1 MNNKMTKVFGTF
13 GVAFSLA
20 GLIACGD
27 EVTQIN
33 QTGLDMVSSVE
44 DLPKCTS
51 DNEGEQI
58 IVKDDGTIRYCSDGK
73 WYATMGSAGS
83 GAADTIFV
91 SKNDTVFVGGDF
103 ACTTEKLKDDSGIK
117 IICNGD
123 SIGVVLNGADGKD
136 GVDGA
141 KGDAGETGK
150 PGENGQDGA
159 GCTVANENGALTIT
173 CGDKSVVMKLGE
185 DGSLIGGEEIVLD
198 SEQVAVSLDSVKG
211 ASQKGP
217 FLSGSKV
224 LVKELRDGRSLTQTG
239 NNFDG
244 KILNDKGE
252 FRITARMLVSQYVM
266 LEANGYYRNEVT
278 GENSSSP
285 LTLFGITDVT
295 GRDIV
300 NINLLT
306 HLEYERVYYLVTK
319 EGYTVKK
326 AKKKAQQEIFDILH
340 IDNSNFSNSEDLSIA
355 GSSDEDGALLAFSI
369 LFQGDRSVSQLTEL
383 LTRVST
389 AMEKEGKWEDATAK
403 AEIADWAMAA
413 DTSDRLADIRGKV
426 DAWKLGSMVPK
437 FEPYI
442 RNFWVEELKL
452 GICDAGK
459 AGSISFVANAN
470 SKYYAKTYTDTTKTK
485 VRFVCAE
492 NANGE
497 NEWRIATDFEKDT
510 YNWKAGTDG
519 KTMNGQV
526 TGKVYIYDGLG
537 KYTAD
542 HKAGWRTASKPES
555 VYGGCTEISYEK
567 IVKYTG
573 ADSSGYYQC
582 QEKTRRWEQ
591 ISSAVVDI
599 ANLTEGDDGFAQ
611 WGSVNTNVCYVYDT
625 APAYNGWRTGQ
636 STDCTLGLN
645 GCTKAVEAKGEMKYA
660 KNGNYYM
667 CKNNKWNLISDDV
680 QKNTYKLTCN
690 ADNDGSVIPGTAD
703 TWYYVCDANQWR
715 KATQAEYEACYLDG
729 VCNACTQSTE
739 GTFAT
744 FDKVVYGCASNA
756 WVKTK
761 ISAENAKT
769 KCDRENPGNVMFDVD
784 TIAVN
789 GVVANTIDWLC
800 TEKGWHRASW
810 EEYTLENWKAHLE
823 KTLPKLD
830 SFQDARDGRWYKK
843 VTIGTQVWMAENL
856 QYADSVATLN
866 LKGNSWCYNHKPE
879 NCETM
884 GRYYTWTAAMNINKS
899 YQSTSVPAGMIQ
911 NPHRGICPE
920 GWHIP
925 TSSEWSTM
933 NSKSGGYAAQ
943 QAIGNP
949 GWPNATNASGFTAL
963 PAGSYD
969 GGFSNVGS
977 RAFFWSAT
985 EYNASCAHHWY
996 MNASDAGLSYYSKNR
1011 GFSVRC
1017 LQDLN

>member
-1 MNNKMTKVFGTF
+1 MNNGIVKIFSAFGT
-13 GVAFSLA
+13 AFSLA

-27 EVTQIN
+27 DVTQIN
-33 QTGLDMVSSVE
+33 QTGRDVVSSVE

-73 WYATMGSAGS
+73 WYATMGSAGA

-91 SKNDTVFVGGDF
+91 SKKDTVFVGGDF

-123 SIGVVLNGADGKD
+123 SIGVVLNG
-136 GVDGA
+136 VDGA
-141 KGDAGETGK
+141 KGETGEKGEQGDAGEGCSMTSAVGK
-150 PGENGQDGA
+150 LSITCA
-159 GCTVANENGALTIT
+159 GKTVEMSLDENGAIS
-173 CGDKSVVMKLGE
+173 GVQES
-185 DGSLIGGEEIVLD
+185 ILD

-278 GENSSSP
+278 GENSNSP

-389 AMEKEGKWEDATAK
+389 AMEKEGKWEDAASK

-442 RNFWVEELKL
+442 RNFWRVEHGL
-452 GICDAGK
+452 GLCGDSVKVGTVVKPARGK
-459 AGSISFVANAN
+459 TEANI
-470 SKYYAKTYTDTTKTK
+470 
-485 VRFVCAE
+485 RFICAE
-492 NANGE
+492 TDDGDIR
-497 NEWRIATDFEKDT
+497 WRIATDIEKDT
-510 YNWKAGTDG
+510 YGWKDSTDGALKNGAVTKSVYVFDKLGSFNGIKGWRVAESVEKQHGGCREALYDSIRTDKVYAYYYTCDRESHTWKRNTNYLIIDTQYWPDSTDG
-519 KTMNGQV
+519 KVKWGDSIGV
-526 TGKVYIYDGLG
+526 VDKLKRICYVWDDAPEY
-537 KYTAD
+537 K
-542 HKAGWRTASKPES
+542 GWRAGNES
-555 VYGGCTEISYEK
+555 
-567 IVKYTG
+567 
-573 ADSSGYYQC
+573 
-582 QEKTRRWEQ
+582 
-591 ISSAVVDI
+591 
-599 ANLTEGDDGFAQ
+599 
-611 WGSVNTNVCYVYDT
+611 
-625 APAYNGWRTGQ
+625 
-636 STDCTLGLN
+636 DCTLGLM
-645 GCTKAVEAKGEMKYA
+645 GCTAKRMGEMGEMRKA
-660 KNGNYYM
+660 ETGRYYN
-667 CKNNKWNLISDDV
+667 CANNKWTEITDDV
-680 QKNTYKLTCN
+680 YINTYLYRCTI
-690 ADNDGSVIPGTAD
+690 DGEGENVYKEGDLVYGIEKKKTRYACESGKWRD
-703 TWYYVCDANQWR
+703 TKAGEEQANR
-715 KATQAEYEACYLDG
+715 
-729 VCNACTQSTE
+729 ACTTLLQGE
-739 GTFAT
+739 IQG
-744 FDKVVYGCASNA
+744 
-756 WVKTK
+756 
-761 ISAENAKT
+761 
-769 KCDRENPGNVMFDVD
+769 D
-784 TIAVN
+784 TITCDSRNWRPTIFYDYAVGEKN
-789 GVVANTIDWLC
+789 WFNPDLEYGELID
-800 TEKGWHRASW
+800 K
-810 EEYTLENWKAHLE
+810 
-823 KTLPKLD
+823 
-830 SFQDARDGRWYKK
+830 RDGRHYK
-843 VTIGTQVWMAENL
+843 TIKIGDQVWMAENL
-856 QYADSVATLN
+856 NYADSIATPY
-866 LKGNSWCYNHKPE
+866 LKGQSRCYLNDSL
-879 NCETM
+879 NCQKG
-884 GRYYTWTAAMNINKS
+884 GRYYTWTAAMDIDSKWQGAS
-899 YQSTSVPAGMIQ
+899 PYAVEGLIG

-933 NSKSGGYAAQ
+933 ISTSGGYAAQ

-949 GWPNATNASGFTAL
+949 GWPNATNASGFAAL
-963 PAGSYD
+963 PAGGCG
-969 GGFSNVGS
+969 GGFGTVGS
-977 RAFFWSAT
+977 YAVFWSAT
-985 EYNASCAHHWY
+985 EGNASNAYYWS
-996 MNASDAGLSYYSKNR
+996 MNASDPSLYNLGKYY

>member
-51 DNEGEQI
+51 SNEGEQVF
-58 IVKDDGTIRYCSDGK
+58 VKEDGGVRVCSDGK
-73 WYATMGSAGS
+73 WFATMGSAGA
-83 GAADTIFV
+83 GTADTIFV

-117 IICNGD
+117 IVCNGD

-141 KGDAGETGK
+141 KGDTGEKGDTGSDGKDGK
-150 PGENGQDGA
+150 PGENGQDGV

-278 GENSSSP
+278 GQNSNSP

-326 AKKKAQQEIFDILH
+326 AKKKAQKEIFDILH
-340 IDNSNFSNSEDLSIA
+340 IDNTNFSNSEDLSIA

-442 RNFWVEELKL
+442 RNFWRVEHGL
-452 GICDAGK
+452 GLCGDSVKVGTVVKPTRGK
-459 AGSISFVANAN
+459 ANAE
-470 SKYYAKTYTDTTKTK
+470 
-485 VRFVCAE
+485 VRFICAE
-492 NANGE
+492 TDGDIR
-497 NEWRIATDFEKDT
+497 WRIATDFEKDT
-510 YNWKAGTDG
+510 YGWKDSTDGALKDGAVTKSVYVFDKLGSFNGIKGWRVAESIEKQHGGCREALYDSIRTDKVYAYYYTCDRESHTWKRNTNYLIIDTQYWPDSTDG
-519 KTMNGQV
+519 KVKWGDSIGV
-526 TGKVYIYDGLG
+526 VDKLKRICYVWDDAPEY
-537 KYTAD
+537 K
-542 HKAGWRTASKPES
+542 GWRAGNES
-555 VYGGCTEISYEK
+555 
-567 IVKYTG
+567 
-573 ADSSGYYQC
+573 
-582 QEKTRRWEQ
+582 
-591 ISSAVVDI
+591 
-599 ANLTEGDDGFAQ
+599 
-611 WGSVNTNVCYVYDT
+611 
-625 APAYNGWRTGQ
+625 
-636 STDCTLGLN
+636 DCTLGLM
-645 GCTKAVEAKGEMKYA
+645 GCTAKRMGEMGEMRKA
-660 KNGNYYM
+660 ETGRYYN
-667 CKNNKWNLISDDV
+667 CANNEWTEITDDV
-680 QKNTYKLTCN
+680 YINTYLYRCTIDGEGENVFKEGDLVYGIEKKKTRYACESGKWRDTKAGEEQ
-690 ADNDGSVIPGTAD
+690 AD
-703 TWYYVCDANQWR
+703 R
-715 KATQAEYEACYLDG
+715 
-729 VCNACTQSTE
+729 ACTTLLQGE
-739 GTFAT
+739 IQG
-744 FDKVVYGCASNA
+744 
-756 WVKTK
+756 
-761 ISAENAKT
+761 
-769 KCDRENPGNVMFDVD
+769 D
-784 TIAVN
+784 TITCDSRN
-789 GVVANTIDWLC
+789 WRSTIFYDYAFGGKNWFNPDL
-800 TEKGWHRASW
+800 
-810 EEYTLENWKAHLE
+810 EYGELVDK
-823 KTLPKLD
+823 
-830 SFQDARDGRWYKK
+830 RDGRHYK
-843 VTIGTQVWMAENL
+843 TIKIGDQVWMAENL
-856 QYADSVATLN
+856 NYADSIASPY
-866 LKGNSWCYNHKPE
+866 LKGQSRCYLNDSL
-879 NCETM
+879 NCQKG
-884 GRYYTWTAAMNINKS
+884 GRYYTWTAAMDIDTKWQGAS
-899 YQSTSVPAGMIQ
+899 PYAVEGLIE

-925 TSSEWSTM
+925 SNDEWNM
-933 NSKSGGYAAQ
+933 FKGKAGNYATQ
-943 QAIGNP
+943 QAIGNV

-963 PAGSYD
+963 PAGLYY
-969 GGFSNVGS
+969 GGFSSVGS
-977 RAFFWSAT
+977 YAYFWSAS
-985 EYNASCAHHWY
+985 EYNASYAYYWR
-996 MNASDAGLSYYSKNR
+996 MNASNAGLYSGGKDD

-1017 LQDLN
+1017 LQDQN

>member
-1 MNNKMTKVFGTF
+1 MKLSNKKVLFAAVGALF
-13 GVAFSLA
+13 LA
-20 GLIACGD
+20 ACGD
-27 EVTQIN
+27 SSTETIVEKGNMDIVNEVA
-33 QTGLDMVSSVE
+33 

-51 DNEGEQI
+51 DNEGEQVF
-58 IVKDDGTIRYCSDGK
+58 VKDDATTRVCADGK

-83 GAADTIFV
+83 GAADTV
-91 SKNDTVFVGGDF
+91 YVTGRDTIFVGGDYV
-103 ACTTEKLKDDSGIK
+103 CTTEKLADDSGIK

-123 SIGVVLNGADGKD
+123 SVGVVLNGADGKP
-136 GVDGA
+136 GADGA
-141 KGDAGETGK
+141 KGDAGEKGEQGDAGEGCAMTSAVGK
-150 PGENGQDGA
+150 LSITCA
-159 GCTVANENGALTIT
+159 GKTVEMSLDENGAIS
-173 CGDKSVVMKLGE
+173 GVQES
-185 DGSLIGGEEIVLD
+185 ILD
-198 SEQVAVSLDSVKG
+198 SEKVAISLDSVKG

-224 LVKELRDGRSLTQTG
+224 LVKELLDGRTLSQTG

-252 FRITARMLVSQYVM
+252 FKITARMLVSQYVM
-266 LEANGYYRNEVT
+266 LEATGYYRNEVT
-278 GENSSSP
+278 GQNSSSP

-295 GRDIV
+295 TRNIV

-306 HLEYERVYYLVTK
+306 HLEYERVIYLVTK
-319 EGYTVKK
+319 KK
-326 AKKKAQQEIFDILH
+326 MKVLDAKKLAQKEIFDILH

-383 LTRVST
+383 LTRIST
-389 AMEKEGKWEDATAK
+389 AMEKEGKWDDAVTK
-403 AEIADWAMAA
+403 TEIADWAMAA
-413 DTSDRLADIRGKV
+413 DTSGRLADIRGKV

-452 GICDAGK
+452 GTCDAAK
-459 AGSISFVANAN
+459 AGTISFVANAN
-470 SKYYAKTYTDTTKTK
+470 SKYYAKSYTDTTKTK
-485 VRFVCAE
+485 VRFICAE

-510 YNWKAGTDG
+510 YKWKAGSDG
-519 KTMNGQV
+519 ETMNGQV

-611 WGSVNTNVCYVYDT
+611 WGSVNTDICYVYDT

-667 CKNNKWNLISDDV
+667 CKSNKWNLISDDV

-856 QYADSVATLN
+856 QYADSVASLN
-866 LKGNSWCYNHKPE
+866 LKGSSWCYNHKPE

-884 GRYYTWTAAMNINKS
+884 GRYYTWMAAMDINKT

-911 NPHRGICPE
+911 SVHRGICPE

-949 GWPNATNASGFTAL
+949 GWPNATNASGFAAL
-963 PAGSYD
+963 PAGDYS
-969 GGFSNVGS
+969 GVFNGVGFSAS
-977 RAFFWSAT
+977 FWGAT
-985 EYNASCAHHWY
+985 ENSASSANGWL
-996 MNASDAGLSYYSKNR
+996 MGASDANFSGYYYGKKYGS
-1011 GFSVRC
+1011 SVRC
-1017 LQDLN
+1017 LQD